1 MSLEAVQRMTAAEQ
15 TDRQGERWVLST
27 RADMREAA
35 TRICA
40 LAERKVSI
48 LTRDLEPGIYDHP
61 DFVEAVKKLILSRRF
76 ARVRVLI
83 ADPTRA
89 IKNGNRLVTMGR
101 RLNSF
106 IEFRNVHD
114 DFRDRPEAYCI
125 ADDQA
130 IALRMD
136 ATRWDGMA
144 DSCSPPVARTYL
156 QSFDQIWT
164 ASEVEN
170 EFRNMHL

>member
-1 MSLEAVQRMTAAEQ
+1 MRAAASQ
-15 TDRQGERWVLST
+15 
-27 RADMREAA
+27 
-35 TRICA
+35 ICA
-40 LAERKVSI
+40 VAERKVSI

-61 DFVEAVKKLILSRRF
+61 EFVDAVKKLILSRRF

-83 ADPTRA
+83 ADPSRA

-106 IEFRNVHD
+106 IEFRNVHE
-114 DFRDRPEAYCI
+114 DFRERPEAYCI
-125 ADDQA
+125 ADDRA
-130 IALRMD
+130 IAYRLD
-136 ATRWDGMA
+136 ATRWDGIA
-144 DSCSPPVARTYL
+144 DSYTPPVARTYL

>member
-1 MSLEAVQRMTAAEQ
+1 MSVAEARDKEG
-15 TDRQGERWVLST
+15 DRWVLSS
-27 RADMREAA
+27 RQDMRAA
-35 TRICA
+35 ASAICA

-61 DFVEAVKKLILSRRF
+61 DFLDAVKKLILSRRF

-83 ADPTRA
+83 SDPSRA

-114 DFRDRPEAYCI
+114 DFREQTAAYII
-125 ADDQA
+125 ADDRA
-130 IALRMD
+130 IAYRLD
-136 ATRWDGMA
+136 AERLDGIA
-144 DSCSPPVARTYL
+144 DSNAPMVASTYL
-156 QSFDQIWT
+156 ETFDQIWK

-170 EFRNMHL
+170 EFRQIHL